1 MDSINL
7 KSHHFRLSDSFI
19 SFKQKSHVFP
29 CLLVV
34 VVVVL
39 HVLSFLV
46 FVYLM
51 ARKRSSVA
59 RKNKTLFENPNC

>member
-7 KSHHFRLSDSFI
+7 TPHRFRLSDSFI
-19 SFKQKSHVFP
+19 SFKQKSHVFS
-29 CLLVV
+29 CILV

-51 ARKRSSVA
+51 ARKRSPVV

>member
-19 SFKQKSHVFP
+19 SFKQKSHVFS
-29 CLLVV
+29 CLLVA
-34 VVVVL
+34 VVVL

-51 ARKRSSVA
+51 ARNRSSVA